1 MYAVSNMLEFAHAC
15 VRRLTFAAV
24 GMRQTVVEQD
34 CSRVLSVSESVQTQ
48 STVCCGYNSH
58 GTSLSEFDK
67 SVKII

>member
-1 MYAVSNMLEFAHAC
+1 MYAVSNKLESAQAC
-15 VRRLTFAAV
+15 VRRLAFVAV
-24 GMRQTVVEQD
+24 GMRQTVVEQH
-34 CSRVLSVSESVQTQ
+34 CSRALYVSEPVQTQ